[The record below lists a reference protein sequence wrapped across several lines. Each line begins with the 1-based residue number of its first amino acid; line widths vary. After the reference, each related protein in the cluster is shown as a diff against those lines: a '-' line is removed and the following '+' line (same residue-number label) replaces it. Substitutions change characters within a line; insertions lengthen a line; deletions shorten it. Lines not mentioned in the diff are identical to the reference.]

1 MKKFLF
7 SLTLSIVFIS
17 FSNAQKFEL
26 GKVTVSELQEKTH
39 PKDTSAVAAVLFNVG
54 KTYFEYRQNDGF
66 TMTTEV
72 TTRIK
77 IYKKEGYEWAN
88 KAVQFYVG
96 NTPEESV
103 SFSKAVTY
111 NLVNGVIEKTKLKSE
126 GEFVEKT
133 NKYYSTRK
141 ITMPNVKVGSVI
153 EYKYELKSKYEQKFR
168 DWDFQL
174 EIPVN
179 YSEYTTEIP
188 EYFFYN
194 AYRKGSLI
202 PLETKNGLNRSITL
216 TSKEL
221 VGTTQVRYEK
231 SSETIS
237 YVDNQTKYL
246 LEDIPAIKDEVYVNN
261 IENYSSTVKHELS
274 ATKFPNSLYKPISQT
289 WENVVQ
295 TIYESDEFGSELDKS
310 NYFEEDL
317 KILLAGLTTKEE
329 KIGVIFSFVQSRMN
343 WNNYNGYRC
352 DDGVKKAY
360 KDKKGN
366 IAEIN
371 LMLVAML
378 RFADIKSNPVLL
390 STRSNGIPIY
400 PSITGFNYVVA
411 AVELENEILLLDAS
425 NKNTLPNI
433 LPMKALNWLGKII
446 RKDKTSDDVDLMP
459 KQKSNSVV
467 NFFTN
472 INVDGSID
480 GKLQEQYFDYN
491 ALSFREKFRNV
502 SKESYLEKLEKRYN
516 DIEVSDYKIENL
528 SELSKPIIETYKL
541 KKSNSIEKIADK
553 IYFAPL
559 LFLAETKN
567 PFTQDKRE
575 YPIDYG
581 FSRQE
586 KFNVNITIPEG
597 YVVESMPEKS
607 AIGISNELGV
617 FRYTISNIENKIQ
630 VLVSVDINTPIFS
643 ADYYEELK
651 AFYAEIV
658 KKETE
663 KVVLKKI

>member
-1 MKKFLF
+1 MKKLLF
-7 SLTLSIVFIS
+7 FFILTIVSINF
-17 FSNAQKFEL
+17 FYAQKFEL
-26 GKVTVSELQEKTH
+26 GKVSVAELQEKTH
-39 PKDTSAVAAVLFNVG
+39 PKDTSAVAAVLYNVG
-54 KTYFEYRQNDGF
+54 KTYFDYRQDDGF

-88 KAVQFYVG
+88 KAVPFYVG
-96 NTPEESV
+96 NAPEESV

-111 NLVNGVIEKTKLKSE
+111 NLVNGVIEKTKLKGE

-133 NKYYSTRK
+133 NKYYSIRK

-179 YSEYTTEIP
+179 HSEYTTEIP
-188 EYFFYN
+188 EYYIYN
-194 AYRKGSLI
+194 AYRKGSFM
-202 PLETKNGLNRSITL
+202 PLETKDASNRSITL

-221 VGTTQVRYEK
+221 VGIYQRKYEN
-231 SSETIS
+231 SSQTIN
-237 YVDNQTKYL
+237 YVDNLTKYV
-246 LEDIPAIKDEVYVNN
+246 LENIPAIKDEVYVNN
-261 IENYSSTVKHELS
+261 IENYTSTIKHELS

-295 TIYESDEFGSELDKS
+295 TIYESDEFGGELNKS

-317 KILLAGLTTKEE
+317 KTLLTGLKTQEE
-329 KIGVIFSFVQSRMN
+329 KIGMIFSYVQSRMN
-343 WNNYNGYRC
+343 WNDYNGFKC

-400 PSITGFNYVVA
+400 PSITGFNYIVA
-411 AVELENEILLLDAS
+411 AVELENGIVLLDAS
-425 NKNTLPNI
+425 NKNTIPNI
-433 LPMKALNWLGKII
+433 LPMKALNWIGKII
-446 RKDKTSDDVDLMP
+446 RKDKSSDDIDLMP
-459 KQKSNSVV
+459 KQKSNTVV
-467 NFFTN
+467 NFFAN

-491 ALSFREKFRNV
+491 ALYFREKYRNLL
-502 SKESYLEKLEKRYN
+502 KESYLEKLEKKYSN
-516 DIEVSDYKIENL
+516 IEVSDYKIENQ
-528 SELSKPIIETYKL
+528 SELAKPIIETYSL
-541 KKSNSIEKIADK
+541 KRNNSVEKIGDK
-553 IYFAPL
+553 LYFAPL

-581 FSRQE
+581 FPSQE
-586 KFNVNITIPEG
+586 KFSINITIPDG
-597 YVVESMPEKS
+597 YAIESIPEKA
-607 AIGISNELGV
+607 AIGISDDLGV
-617 FRYTISNIENKIQ
+617 FRFTTSNTDNKIQ
-630 VLVSVDINTPIFS
+630 ILVSIDINTPIFS

-651 AFYAEIV
+651 AFYAQIV

-663 KVVLKKI
+663 KIVLKKI